1 MQELLVIK
9 IGGNIIDDEL
19 LLNNF
24 LKSMGKITKP
34 IILIHGGGKLATKLA
49 SDLHI
54 PQQMIEGRRITDADT
69 LKIVTMVYAGYINK
83 TIVTKLQANKVNAFG
98 LSGADGNLIYAT
110 KRNHPTIDY
119 GYVGDIQ
126 NINIDVITM
135 LLKNNYL
142 PVIAPISHSKEAQ
155 LLNTNADTIANEI
168 ATSLSQHYK
177 VSLLYCF
184 DKVGV
189 LQNVEDE
196 NSVISIINAENIHEL
211 KMQKIIHSGM
221 LPKIDNAF
229 QAINK
234 GVSKVILGHANDIEQ
249 LVDGTKGTTIS
260 LNK

>member
-24 LKSMGKITKP
+24 LKNLSKINKS
-34 IILIHGGGKLATKLA
+34 IILIHGGGKLATNLA
-49 SDLHI
+49 KDLNI
-54 PQQMIEGRRITDADT
+54 PQQIIDGRRITDADT
-69 LKIVTMVYAGYINK
+69 LKVVTMVYAGYINK
-83 TIVTKLQANKVNAFG
+83 TIVTKLQANKINAFG
-98 LSGADGNLIYAT
+98 LCGADGNLIYAT
-110 KRNHPTIDY
+110 KRNHPTVDY

-126 NINIDVITM
+126 IVNIDVIVM
-135 LLKNNYL
+135 LLKHNYL
-142 PVIAPISHSKEAQ
+142 PVIAPISHNHEAQ

-168 ATSLSQHYK
+168 ATSLSKHYK

-189 LQNVEDE
+189 LQNIEDE
-196 NSVISIINAENIHEL
+196 NSVISIINAENIDEL
-211 KMQKIIHSGM
+211 KKQKIIHSGM

-234 GVSKVILGHANDIEQ
+234 GVFKVVLGHANDIQQ
-249 LVDGTKGTTIS
+249 LVDGTKGTTIFT
-260 LNK
+260 